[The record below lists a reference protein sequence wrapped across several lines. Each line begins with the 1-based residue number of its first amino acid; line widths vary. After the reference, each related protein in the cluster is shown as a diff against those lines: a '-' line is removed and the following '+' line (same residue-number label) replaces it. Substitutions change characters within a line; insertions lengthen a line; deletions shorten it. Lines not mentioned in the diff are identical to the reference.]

1 MTSGLYFV
9 DIVLP
14 NRNKLTLGVLYRPPN
29 DDTKPLEDLKLALN
43 QILLRELILV
53 GDFNLPFID
62 WSNARALETSANYEL
77 PVENLQDNFLTQLG
91 KSPVRENNV
100 LDLLFVTSPNTVKK
114 KISVAAPSDHFSD
127 HNLIMFSI
135 RGSPHERRETQKL
148 HYSFAKADWAHL
160 RDLLCHIPWHC
171 GRRYR

>member
-77 PVENLQDNFLTQLG
+77 PVENLQDNFLTQLV

-100 LDLLFVTSPNTVKK
+100 LDLLFVTSPNTVEKK
-114 KISVAAPSDHFSD
+114 NIS
-127 HNLIMFSI
+127 
-135 RGSPHERRETQKL
+135 RSP
-148 HYSFAKADWAHL
+148 F
-160 RDLLCHIPWHC
+160 
-171 GRRYR
+171 